1 MKYRGL
7 FITLE
12 GGEGCGKTTHSIS
25 LRRYIES
32 KGKKVVLTREPGG
45 TDLGRKIRRTLLSNR
60 TRIEPLAELLLFA
73 ADRAEHVSS
82 VVLPALKAGKV
93 VICDRYID
101 STTAYQTDG
110 RGLDKDVVRYINS
123 ISSMGLR
130 PDLTIVLDIRPA
142 LGIERAT
149 RKGRDRFEREKLL
162 FHKRVRLGY
171 LNIAKAEP
179 GRVKV
184 VDSEQSL
191 ICVGNDLKRIID
203 RYVS

>member
-191 ICVGNDLKRIID
+191 ICVWNDLKKIID
-203 RYVS
+203 RYVP